1 MCSFAPG
8 RDGVRP
14 RMALIDA
21 LRFGQRGHAHVHL
34 RLSFGRDDVG
44 PRPTAHDPDVDRRP
58 DVVVIQRVQR
68 QHLLRQLV
76 DRADALLRLD
86 TGVRGATL
94 DAHHVVTRALAR
106 GLQRAARQR

>member
-1 MCSFAPG
+1 MRSFEPVVKRCQAA
-8 RDGVRP
+8 DGASMRSASASVR
-14 RMALIDA
+14 
-21 LRFGQRGHAHVHL
+21 HADVHV
-34 RLSFGRDDVG
+34 RLGFGRDDVW

-86 TGVRGATL
+86 TGVRGAAL